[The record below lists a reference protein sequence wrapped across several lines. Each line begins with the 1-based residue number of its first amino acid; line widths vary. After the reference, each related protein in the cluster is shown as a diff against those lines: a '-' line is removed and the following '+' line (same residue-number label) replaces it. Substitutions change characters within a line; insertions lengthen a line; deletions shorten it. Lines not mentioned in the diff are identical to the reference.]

1 MNGKQS
7 LKFKKIQ
14 LEYTSFNMDPLL
26 KMYEMDIKYLYD
38 DIAQLMKITDN
49 LATFLVD
56 QTEGT
61 FEECPEIDGARNMIH
76 EAVEIIRDYADT
88 QQAWIENDTT
98 YEKTDD

>member
-1 MNGKQS
+1 
-7 LKFKKIQ
+7 
-14 LEYTSFNMDPLL
+14 MDPLL
-26 KMYEMDIKYLYD
+26 KIYETDIKFLYD
-38 DIAQLMKITDN
+38 DIAQLVKISDN

-61 FEECPEIDGARNMIH
+61 FDECPEIDGARHMIH
-76 EAVEIIRDYADT
+76 EAAEIIRDYAKT

>member
-1 MNGKQS
+1 
-7 LKFKKIQ
+7 
-14 LEYTSFNMDPLL
+14 MDPLL
-26 KMYEMDIKYLYD
+26 KIYETDIKFLFD
-38 DIAQLMKITDN
+38 DIAQLETISDN

-88 QQAWIENDTT
+88 
-98 YEKTDD
+98 

>member
-1 MNGKQS
+1 
-7 LKFKKIQ
+7 
-14 LEYTSFNMDPLL
+14 MDPLL
-26 KMYEMDIKYLYD
+26 KIYETNIKYLYD
-38 DIAQLMKITDN
+38 DIAELVKISDN

-61 FEECPEIDGARNMIH
+61 FDECPEIEGARNMIH
-76 EAVEIIRDYADT
+76 EAAQIIRDYADI

>member
-1 MNGKQS
+1 
-7 LKFKKIQ
+7 
-14 LEYTSFNMDPLL
+14 MDPLL

-49 LATFLVD
+49 LSTFLVD

-61 FEECPEIDGARNMIH
+61 FEECPEIDGARHMIH
-76 EAVEIIRDYADT
+76 EAAEIIRDYADT